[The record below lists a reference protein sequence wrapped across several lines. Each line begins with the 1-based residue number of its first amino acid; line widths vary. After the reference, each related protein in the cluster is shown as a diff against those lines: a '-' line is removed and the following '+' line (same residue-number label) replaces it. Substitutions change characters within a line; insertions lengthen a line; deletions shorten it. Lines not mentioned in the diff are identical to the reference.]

1 VEARDTVLEK
11 TDPAGNAAPL
21 RILLADDHRMFT
33 QSLRTLLEREK
44 FEVVGEAADG
54 REAVTMA
61 EKHRPDIAVLDV
73 AMPILNGLSAARE
86 IEKVSPR
93 TRLIMLTS
101 FPDEQYVLDALRAG
115 VAGYVLK
122 TRASSDLVHAIHE
135 VSRGS
140 LYLSEGL
147 SRDALRSYLANEA
160 KAADSLSAREREVL
174 QLIAEGRSTK
184 EIAAS
189 LSLSVKTIETHRSRL
204 MAKLG
209 IHETAGLVRYAIRKG
224 FIQP

>member
-1 VEARDTVLEK
+1 VTS
-11 TDPAGNAAPL
+11 PL
-21 RILLADDHRMFT
+21 RILLADDHQMFT
-33 QSLRTLLEREK
+33 QSLRTILEREK

-61 EKHRPDIAVLDV
+61 EKYRPDIAILDV

-86 IEKVSPR
+86 IEKVSPK
-93 TRLIMLTS
+93 TKSIILTS

-115 VAGYVLK
+115 VTGYVLK
-122 TRASSDLVHAIHE
+122 TRASSDLVQAIQE

-140 LYLSEGL
+140 IYLSEGL
-147 SRDALRSYLANEA
+147 SRDALRAYLANDE
-160 KAADSLSAREREVL
+160 KAGESLSGREREIL
-174 QLIAEGRSTK
+174 QLIAEGKSTK

-204 MAKLG
+204 MAKIG
-209 IHETAGLVRYAIRKG
+209 IHDTAGLVRYAIRKG

>member
-1 VEARDTVLEK
+1 MTK
-11 TDPAGNAAPL
+11 PL
-21 RILLADDHRMFT
+21 RVLLADDHRMFT
-33 QSLRTLLEREK
+33 QSLRTILEREK
-44 FEVVGEAADG
+44 FVVVGEAADG

-61 EKHRPDIAVLDV
+61 EKYRPDVAILDV

-86 IEKVSPR
+86 IEKVSPKTMR
-93 TRLIMLTS
+93 IILTS
-101 FPDEQYVLDALRAG
+101 FADERYILDALRAG
-115 VAGYVLK
+115 VTGYVLK
-122 TRASSDLVHAIHE
+122 TRASSDLVQAIQE

-147 SRDALRSYLANEA
+147 SRDALRSYLAQED
-160 KAADSLSAREREVL
+160 KAGESLSGREREIL
-174 QLIAEGRSTK
+174 QLIAEGKSTK

-189 LSLSVKTIETHRSRL
+189 LSLSVKTIETHRARL
-204 MAKLG
+204 MAKLD

>member
-1 VEARDTVLEK
+1 VTK
-11 TDPAGNAAPL
+11 PL
-21 RILLADDHRMFT
+21 RVLLADDHRMFT
-33 QSLRTLLEREK
+33 QSLRTILEREK
-44 FEVVGEAADG
+44 FVVVGEAADG

-61 EKHRPDIAVLDV
+61 GEHRPDVAILDV

-86 IEKVSPR
+86 IEKISPK
-93 TRLIMLTS
+93 TRLIILTS

-115 VAGYVLK
+115 VTGYVLK
-122 TRASSDLVHAIHE
+122 TRASSDLIQAIQE

-147 SRDALRSYLANEA
+147 SRDAVRAYLAQEDN
-160 KAADSLSAREREVL
+160 AAGSLSGREREIL
-174 QLIAEGRSTK
+174 QLIAEGKSTK

-189 LSLSVKTIETHRSRL
+189 LTLSVKTIETHRARL
-204 MAKLG
+204 MAKLD

-224 FIQP
+224 FIQA